1 MPRAGVD
8 LVRAGDL
15 DDLAV
20 LHHHDLVGHVA
31 DHRQVVRDEQVA
43 HCVFVL
49 QILQE
54 VQQLGLD
61 RDVERRDRL
70 VADQDLRAQGERAGD
85 RDPLALAAGELVG
98 ILGERVRGEAHL
110 VEQLEG
116 EGAPLGLAAAHAVDL
131 HRLHQDLAHR
141 EARIE
146 RGIRILEHDLDAPL
160 VGVRRL
166 RRQRQQVPALE
177 QHLAAGSLV
186 QPHEQQADRGLAVPG
201 FADHPE
207 RLALG
212 QLERS
217 ALHGL
222 QLAPSEEPVA
232 EIEALGEAAR
242 LEDDRL
248 VSAQAAPALT
258 GFWPCSSHEVIDD
271 RQALRPA
278 TERRPAGK
286 QRPRIG
292 VLRGGAD
299 LFGRPLLADLAVAH
313 HQHLVGDLAHERQVV
328 RDEQHRHPAPRL
340 QAGDQLQD
348 LPLHGDVEG
357 GGRLVGD
364 EQLRLAGDRH
374 GDHHA
379 LLLASRKLER
389 VGAEPGLG
397 LGEADLAEQLER
409 AQPRLRRGQGAVL
422 PQYFRDLEPDRE
434 HRVQRAHRLL
444 EDHRD
449 LGAAQRL
456 QLAAGELEQ
465 LAPEVLYAARR
476 MHACVLARQQ
486 AHDGERGHRFAA
498 ARFADQRDGAA
509 LVDVE
514 ADALYRAQRRRFIDA
529 EVDRQVAHAE
539 QAHFS
544 LGSSASRSASV
555 SRLKALTSTAIAKV
569 AAAICHHLPR
579 ISSLCASASML
590 PQDTVSTPTPK
601 PRKLRI
607 TSDLMNSTTC
617 SESCTS
623 TTWLTFGRMWT
634 NMRRTPD
641 APIASAAST
650 YSRTLCFMYSARIS
664 RRIPV
669 QPASPRIRITV
680 STPFWLTTAA
690 TASTSSRYG
699 IDVNTL

>member
-1 MPRAGVD
+1 MLRVGVD
-8 LVRAGDL
+8 LVRAGDF

-20 LHHHDLVGHVA
+20 LHHHDFVGHVA

-61 RDVERRDRL
+61 RHVERGDRL

-85 RDPLALAAGELVG
+85 RDPLALAAGELVRV
-98 ILGERVRGEAHL
+98 LGERVGGEAHL
-110 VEQLEG
+110 VEQLQAER
-116 EGAPLGLAAAHAVDL
+116 APLGLAAADAVDL

-177 QHLAAGSLV
+177 QHFAAGSLV
-186 QPHEQQADRGLAVPG
+186 QAHEQQADRGLAGAG

-207 RLALG
+207 RPAFG

-222 QLAPSEEPVA
+222 QLAPPEEPVA
-232 EIEALGEAAR
+232 EIEALREAAR

-248 VSAQAAPALT
+248 VAAQAARALT

-271 RQALRPA
+271 R
-278 TERRPAGK
+278 
-286 QRPRIG
+286 
-292 VLRGGAD
+292 
-299 LFGRPLLADLAVAH
+299 
-313 HQHLVGDLAHERQVV
+313 
-328 RDEQHRHPAPRL
+328 
-340 QAGDQLQD
+340 
-348 LPLHGDVEG
+348 
-357 GGRLVGD
+357 
-364 EQLRLAGDRH
+364 
-374 GDHHA
+374 HA
-379 LLLASRKLER
+379 LLLASGELER
-389 VGAEPGLG
+389 VGAELRLR
-397 LGEADLAEQLER
+397 LGEPNLAQKLNR
-409 AQPRLRRGQGAVL
+409 ALPCLRDGQSAVL
-422 PQYFRDLEPDRE
+422 PQRLGDLEPDRE

-456 QLAAGELEQ
+456 QLAARKLEQ
-465 LAPEVLYAARR
+465 PAPEVIHAARGV
-476 MHACVLARQQ
+476 HARVLARQQ

-498 ARFADQRDGAA
+498 ARFSDQRDGAA
-509 LVDVE
+509 LGDVE
-514 ADALYRAQRRRFIDA
+514 ADALDGAQRGRLVDA

-555 SRLKALTSTAIAKV
+555 SRLKAVTSTAIAKV

-634 NMRRTPD
+634 NMRRAPD

-664 RRIPV
+664 RKIPV
-669 QPASPRIRITV
+669 QPVSPRIRITV
-680 STPFWLTTAA
+680 KTPFWLTTAA